1 MQRCAG
7 ISNADFNNQQPA
19 SPLHCPRTTLP
30 LEMSSVRPHAFQALL
45 RGRSPMLRVP
55 QKRFARVHDVRFLAT
70 HRDPNQVQD
79 KYKEKLDQK
88 AKQ

>member
-1 MQRCAG
+1 M
-7 ISNADFNNQQPA
+7 
-19 SPLHCPRTTLP
+19 
-30 LEMSSVRPHAFQALL
+30 RPHAFQALL

-79 KYKEKLDQK
+79 TYKEKLDQK

>member
-1 MQRCAG
+1 
-7 ISNADFNNQQPA
+7 
-19 SPLHCPRTTLP
+19 
-30 LEMSSVRPHAFQALL
+30 
-45 RGRSPMLRVP
+45 MLRVP